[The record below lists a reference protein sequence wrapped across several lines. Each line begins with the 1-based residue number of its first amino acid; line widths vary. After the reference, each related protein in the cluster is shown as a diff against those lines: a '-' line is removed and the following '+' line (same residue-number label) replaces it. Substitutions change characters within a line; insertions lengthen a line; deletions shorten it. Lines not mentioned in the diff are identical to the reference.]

1 MWVDVLCTVLFTVV
15 MFVGGGG
22 LGTVRSVCSVFTLC
36 TLFVDCEGFLFIVC
50 TGGCLAA
57 LFTTGWSILGDW
69 VGFVNWGV
77 GWGFGALEGGC
88 GE

>member
-50 TGGCLAA
+50 TGGCLA
-57 LFTTGWSILGDW
+57 LFTTGWSILGGW

-88 GE
+88 GV

>member
-50 TGGCLAA
+50 TGGCLA
-57 LFTTGWSILGDW
+57 LFTTG
-69 VGFVNWGV
+69 
-77 GWGFGALEGGC
+77 
-88 GE
+88 